1 MNRAFL
7 IKHIRDLSPVMEEC
21 LNQGQKVRL
30 TVIGDSMFPLFAH
43 KRDSVVLCKKES
55 YHKYDIIFYRREN
68 GACVLHRIVGSK
80 EGAFVLCGD
89 HQTELEY
96 PIYPGQILGAVESFK
111 RKGKELPAKGV
122 FYGVYSV
129 LWCAVRPLRLKLLAV
144 ALKLRRMVK

>member
-1 MNRAFL
+1 MSREFL

-21 LNQGQKVRL
+21 LNEGQKVRL

-43 KRDSVVLCKKES
+43 KRDSVVLSKKEK

-80 EGAFVLCGD
+80 KGAFLLCGD

-96 PIYPGQILGAVESFK
+96 PIYPRQILGVVESFE
-111 RKGKELPAKGV
+111 RKGKAYPAKGMA
-122 FYGVYSV
+122 YQIYSV
-129 LWCAVRPLRLKLLAV
+129 LWCWVRPMRLVLLKA